1 MAVSAASPVSMSAAC
16 PDSRSAPMT
25 CAESLRTWPGLGVGL
40 VLGIGAGVGV
50 GVGLGSALGLGRV
63 LAHRASESDE
73 AREAQLGLDPLARP
87 LRVARR
93 SLRRFGAV
101 ALAPGEGGVRGWGG
115 EGGGRWRVGA
125 G

>member
-1 MAVSAASPVSMSAAC
+1 MAVSAASPVSMCAAC

-25 CAESLRTWPGLGVGL
+25 CAESLRTWSGLGVGL
-40 VLGIGAGVGV
+40 GLGIGAGVGV
-50 GVGLGSALGLGRV
+50 GLGLGSGLGLGRV
-63 LAHRASESDE
+63 LAHRASKGDE

-93 SLRRFGAV
+93 SLRRLGAV

-115 EGGGRWRVGA
+115 GRWGL

>member
-1 MAVSAASPVSMSAAC
+1 MAVSAASPVSMCAAC

-25 CAESLRTWPGLGVGL
+25 CAESLRTWSGLGVGL
-40 VLGIGAGVGV
+40 GL
-50 GVGLGSALGLGRV
+50 GLGSGFGLGRV
-63 LAHRASESDE
+63 LAHRASEGDE

-93 SLRRFGAV
+93 SLRRLGAV